1 MSTTTLTSIRDW
13 LRREDGESSFLV
25 LLLVPVIVL
34 VGFGLSVDWAG
45 KVRAS
50 EEAVTIA
57 MSPDQARA
65 LATAIVVAA
74 NDAEKGDDW

>member
-34 VGFGLSVDWAG
+34 VGFGLNDDAIHSPNEKYNLSSYQRGIRSW
-45 KVRAS
+45 VRIMGELGS
-50 EEAVTIA
+50 
-57 MSPDQARA
+57 
-65 LATAIVVAA
+65 
-74 NDAEKGDDW
+74 

>member
-45 KVRAS
+45 KVRAVS
-50 EEAVTIA
+50 YTHLTL
-57 MSPDQARA
+57 PTKR
-65 LATAIVVAA
+65 IV
-74 NDAEKGDDW
+74 